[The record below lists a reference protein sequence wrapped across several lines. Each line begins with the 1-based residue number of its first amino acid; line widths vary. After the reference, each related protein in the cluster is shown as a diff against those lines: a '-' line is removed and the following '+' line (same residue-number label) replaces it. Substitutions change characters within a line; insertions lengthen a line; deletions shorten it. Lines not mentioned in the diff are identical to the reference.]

1 MCMTPTMTPAT
12 CRQTVVI
19 IWCVAALIPSTLRA
33 QSAPTADRPPAALQE
48 LADSAKALFDAAYAA
63 DWRSASEQMRAVN
76 NAVSVLPLDLPKPDV
91 VGQLKAA
98 VQYAGDGASAHDR
111 FQTMDEANTITLLVA
126 GLSASFQLQI
136 PYEATML
143 GYYGRQ
149 LELGLVAS
157 RPSLLAQS
165 ASALQSIWTRLEP
178 TLERRGHIDEAKRF
192 SDIVAQL
199 VGAQRPAQYV
209 APTRAEL
216 TEAERIQQ
224 LLARP

>member
-1 MCMTPTMTPAT
+1 
-12 CRQTVVI
+12 
-19 IWCVAALIPSTLRA
+19 VA
-33 QSAPTADRPPAALQE
+33 ADRPPSALQE
-48 LADSAKALFDAAYAA
+48 VAESAKFLFDAAYAS

-76 NAVSVLPLDLPKPDV
+76 NAASSLPLDLPQPNIL
-91 VGQLKAA
+91 GQLKAA
-98 VQYAGDGASAHDR
+98 VQYAGDGVNAHDR
-111 FQTMDEANTITLLVA
+111 IEAMDEANTITRLVA
-126 GLSASFQLQI
+126 DLSALFRPQV

-165 ASALQSIWTRLEP
+165 TGALQSAWNRLEP
-178 TLERRGHIDEAKRF
+178 ILERRGHVDEVKRF
-192 SDIVAQL
+192 TDIVVQL

-209 APTRAEL
+209 GPTRAEL
-216 TEAERIQQ
+216 TEAERIER